1 MTIREQIREIIEPR
15 NESIYSR
22 LYDWTMLSAIVIG
35 ILPLMFR
42 GHHKVFFYF
51 DLFSG
56 LCFIIDYLLRWITA
70 DVRYKHNRV
79 LAFLI
84 YPFTPMAIIDL
95 LSILPTFNMLSPTF
109 KVARVSRLLRDTFL
123 LANLQYAQSHLQGGP
138 CVAPAPLAS
147 RHQDYSLL

>member
-22 LYDWTMLSAIVIG
+22 LYDWAMLSAIVIG

-42 GHHKVFFYF
+42 GHHMVFFYF

-56 LCFIIDYLLRWITA
+56 FCFIIDYLLRWITA
-70 DVRYKHNRV
+70 DVPYKHNRV

-109 KVARVSRLLRDTFL
+109 KVARVSRLLRL
-123 LANLQYAQSHLQGGP
+123 LRVIKSDSSPESN
-138 CVAPAPLAS
+138 
-147 RHQDYSLL
+147 SLDRILIGHILYLHHSPHHVQC